1 MTQPSTLRRRLVA
14 TGLAILST
22 LALHACGGGGSSS
35 APAPAPAPAA
45 GTRALAA
52 DFYTRKAVAYSGYR
66 GADRNT
72 VPTSAEVLEDLQLL
86 TQANFKLIRLFG
98 SGDADS
104 KVVLKTIA
112 DNHLDIKVQL
122 GVWISGP
129 KSTHDTENQAEIT
142 RGVALAKAYSDIV
155 MAVSVGNE
163 TMVDWSALQVPADD
177 MAAYIKQ
184 VRDQITQPVTTDD
197 NWAFWANKDGKYGTD
212 KITAVVDYV
221 SLHTYSL
228 LDSVYDPSFSWKM
241 ESTPEPQRAAAMMDA
256 MINKAKTDYG
266 AVKGYLTSKG
276 LSLPIIIGETGWKAA
291 GGEANRDH
299 PVNQKMYYERLNAW
313 TDGPKQIF
321 YFEAFDEPWKGGDN
335 GWGLWDVNRKARYVI
350 YDLFPANMQDGGSYT
365 SADALYYKPPT
376 ANPTI
381 TANTYVLFADTV
393 PAGAAQPTGANTPLT
408 SWQPWDSPP
417 TASGAIIGTSTAEGA
432 NALEIT
438 PIPKS
443 WGWGFFLNL
452 ANADD
457 LSLFNAAGGYLNF
470 SIKTT
475 YAGKLEI
482 GFFTGSAG
490 ANTGVD
496 VYLPIAPGEYGYQ
509 NDGAWHTVSIPVTAI
524 AAKAAPA
531 FGQPQSAVLNMA
543 QVTNG
548 FVIAD
553 RYGVTG
559 NTAGSTTKIQVDNIY
574 WDHH

>member
-1 MTQPSTLRRRLVA
+1 MTQRFTLRRRLLA
-14 TGLAILST
+14 TGLALLSSIV
-22 LALHACGGGGSSS
+22 LQACGGGGSST
-35 APAPAPAPAA
+35 PPPAA
-45 GTRALAA
+45 TPSSNVRALSAE
-52 DFYTRKAVAYSGYR
+52 FLSRKAVAYSGYR
-66 GADRNT
+66 GADHNT
-72 VPTSAEVLEDLQLL
+72 PPTAAQVLEDLQLL
-86 TQANFKLIRLFG
+86 VQGNFRLIRLFG
-98 SGDADS
+98 SADEDS
-104 KVVLKTIA
+104 KVVLKAIA

-129 KSTHDTENQAEIT
+129 KATQDTANQAEIA
-142 RGVALAKAYSDIV
+142 RGIALANAYPDIV
-155 MAVSVGNE
+155 LAVSVGNE
-163 TMVDWSALQVPADD
+163 TMVDWSGLQVPPAD
-177 MAAYIKQ
+177 MAEYITA
-184 VRDQITQPVTTDD
+184 VRGKITQPVTTDD
-197 NWAFWANKDGKYGTD
+197 NWAFWANNGGAYQTD

-228 LDSVYDPSFSWKM
+228 LDSVYDASFSWKM

-256 MINKAKTDYG
+256 MIGKAKTDYDR
-266 AVKGYLTSKG
+266 VKSYLASKG
-276 LSLPIIIGETGWKAA
+276 VALPIIIGETGWKAA

-299 PVNQKMYYERLNAW
+299 PVNQKMYFDRLAAW

-335 GWGLWDVNRKARYVI
+335 GWGLFDVNRKARYVV
-350 YDLFPANMQDGGSYT
+350 YDLYPQSVQDGGSYT
-365 SADALYYKPPT
+365 AADALYYKPPV

-381 TANTYVLFADTV
+381 TANSYVLFADTV
-393 PAGAAQPTGANTPLT
+393 PAGAAQPSGANTPLT

-417 TASGAIIGTSTAEGA
+417 TATGAIVQSSTAEGA

-443 WGWGFFLNL
+443 WGWGFFLGL

-457 LSLFNAAGGYLNF
+457 LSNFDVANGYLNF
-470 SIKTT
+470 SIRTT

-496 VYLPIAPGEYGYQ
+496 VYLPIAPGQYGYQ
-509 NDGAWHTVSIPVTAI
+509 NDGAWHQVSIPVMAI

-531 FGQPQSAVLNMA
+531 FGQPASAALNMA

-553 RYGVTG
+553 RYAVTG
-559 NTAGSTTKIQVDNIY
+559 NAADATTHVFIDNVF
-574 WDHH
+574 WDRH